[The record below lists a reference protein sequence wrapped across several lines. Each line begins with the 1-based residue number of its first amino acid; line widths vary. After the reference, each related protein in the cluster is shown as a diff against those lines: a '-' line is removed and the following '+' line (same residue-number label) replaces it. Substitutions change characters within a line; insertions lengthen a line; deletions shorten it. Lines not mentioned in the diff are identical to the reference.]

1 MEGDTR
7 VEGRAGTWVLI
18 VSLFLGAFLGT
29 VLLPSA
35 LPMEV
40 DHWCLLD
47 IEAFVESPSLALDAN
62 DRPWVLTANRTTLAV
77 SIGDPE
83 LPDWILEP
91 VPATALPV
99 ESRGLEFGSTGVVH
113 VLAYAGTPDGRID
126 YLRRDGGN
134 WTTEVLSP
142 ERPEIA
148 GLAIDGHGEPR
159 VAMRPHNATTRL
171 TDITYGWR
179 AAGAWTFERV
189 QGIDAAGRGSAIALS
204 PDGTPHLAYGVARGF
219 FTATLR
225 YAVRVGGTWSFV
237 DLSENL
243 TGAQPPG
250 LAVNS
255 SGTPRVVGGT
265 PDGVEVFT
273 RTRAGWSREVVG
285 NGTALNAAVALGPD
299 EEPHLAYFRAD
310 PAPASWR
317 LTYAHHTTRGWESED
332 VVTGHHI
339 GGIQIRVD
347 RGGTP
352 HLAFYDITADRV
364 VYGVRGPCPSSNS
377 RPIADAGGPYAGT
390 EGSPVRFTAQGSSDP
405 NGDALRFR
413 WDFNGDGTWDTG
425 WSPNSTATFTWGDDY
440 SGTVRVEVQDTGLL
454 NDTAQTSIKV
464 TNVSPTVTNL
474 TIAPATP
481 GCNGGGD
488 EHGNRDGEHEHEDN
502 GCRDRDHD
510 CHDDDRDEGCKDHDD
525 EGGCRDEDK
534 DHEHDGRDKE
544 GHDHEES
551 GCGCRG
557 GNHDDEEHDHEH
569 DDDDKE
575 GGTCG
580 TTFVFNATAYDPGS
594 DDLTFF
600 WEFGDG
606 TNASH
611 TYYNNGV
618 SPDPYPSPGP
628 TFPVNM
634 TNETTHSYATSGTFT
649 VTLIVSDDDGGS
661 MMIVFRVVI

>member
-142 ERPEIA
+142 QRPGGA
-148 GLAIDGHGEPR
+148 GLAIDGHREP
-159 VAMRPHNATTRL
+159 A
-171 TDITYGWR
+171 
-179 AAGAWTFERV
+179 
-189 QGIDAAGRGSAIALS
+189 
-204 PDGTPHLAYGVARGF
+204 
-219 FTATLR
+219 
-225 YAVRVGGTWSFV
+225 
-237 DLSENL
+237 
-243 TGAQPPG
+243 GAQPPG

-390 EGSPVRFTAQGSSDP
+390 AGSPVRFTAQG
-405 NGDALRFR
+405 
-413 WDFNGDGTWDTG
+413 
-425 WSPNSTATFTWGDDY
+425 
-440 SGTVRVEVQDTGLL
+440 
-454 NDTAQTSIKV
+454 
-464 TNVSPTVTNL
+464 
-474 TIAPATP
+474 
-481 GCNGGGD
+481 
-488 EHGNRDGEHEHEDN
+488 
-502 GCRDRDHD
+502 
-510 CHDDDRDEGCKDHDD
+510 
-525 EGGCRDEDK
+525 
-534 DHEHDGRDKE
+534 
-544 GHDHEES
+544 
-551 GCGCRG
+551 
-557 GNHDDEEHDHEH
+557 
-569 DDDDKE
+569 
-575 GGTCG
+575 
-580 TTFVFNATAYDPGS
+580 
-594 DDLTFF
+594 
-600 WEFGDG
+600 
-606 TNASH
+606 
-611 TYYNNGV
+611 
-618 SPDPYPSPGP
+618 
-628 TFPVNM
+628 
-634 TNETTHSYATSGTFT
+634 
-649 VTLIVSDDDGGS
+649 
-661 MMIVFRVVI
+661 